1 MNIVV
6 IGCGTVG
13 TAVSA
18 QLAKEGHAVT
28 VVDTST
34 AALSELV
41 NAYDVFAVE
50 GNGADIS
57 VLRKAGAEKAD
68 LLIAIT
74 CEDEINIL
82 CCAAARK
89 LGTAHTIARV
99 RNPEYTELMHLM
111 RDEMSLSLTVNPE
124 LAAAREIYRMLRFPA
139 AAKIGTCCHGRVE
152 LVEFTV
158 TGGSPL
164 CGASLF
170 DLRTKWNIKF
180 LVCAVRR
187 GDAVHIPSGD
197 FVIEDGDDI
206 CITASDEE
214 LTRLFKAIGVYKQPV
229 RDVMIVGGG
238 RVTYYLEELLRKG
251 KISSTVIEKNKE
263 LCRELA
269 QEYACTVL
277 CDNGTNQDLLL
288 EEGLEH
294 TDAFLALSDTDEEN
308 AIISMFA
315 RTKRVRKVVT
325 MIQGMSYIDFFK
337 GVGLESIV
345 SPKSSTTRHILR
357 YVRAMANTLDSSEI
371 ESLHTVL
378 DGGAEALEFVV
389 KEDIDGLTGVPLREL
404 HSRRGVL
411 IACILRGEGMIFPA
425 GNDEI
430 RSGDTVIVVT
440 TSKQMNSI
448 KDILE

>member
-13 TAVSA
+13 AAVSA
-18 QLAKEGHAVT
+18 QLVKEGHAVT
-28 VVDTST
+28 VVDTDEG
-34 AALSELV
+34 ALTELA
-41 NAYDVFAVE
+41 NAYDVGAIQ

-82 CCAAARK
+82 CCAAAKK
-89 LGTAHTIARV
+89 LGTGHTIARV
-99 RNPEYTELMHLM
+99 RNPEYSELMHLM
-111 RDEMSLSLTVNPE
+111 REEMSLSLTVNPE

-152 LVEFTV
+152 LVEFAV

-164 CGASLF
+164 CGTSLF
-170 DLRTKWNIKF
+170 DLRNKWNIKF
-180 LVCAVRR
+180 LVCGVRR
-187 GDAVHIPSGD
+187 GERVYIPSGD
-197 FVIEDGDDI
+197 FVIEDGDEI

-229 RDVMIVGGG
+229 RDVLIVGGG
-238 RVTYYLEELLRKG
+238 RITYYLEELLRAG
-251 KISSTVIEKNKE
+251 KISSTVIEKDRE

-269 QEYACTVL
+269 QAHACTVV
-277 CDNGTNQDLLL
+277 CDNGTKQDLLL
-288 EEGLEH
+288 EEGLERA
-294 TDAFLALSDTDEEN
+294 DAFLALTDTDEEN
-308 AIISMFA
+308 AIVSMFA
-315 RTKRVRKVVT
+315 RTKHVRKVVT
-325 MIQGMSYIDFFK
+325 LIRGMPYIDFFK

-345 SPKSSTTRHILR
+345 SPKSSTTSHILR
-357 YVRAMANTLDSSEI
+357 YVRAMANTRDSSEM
-371 ESLHTVL
+371 ESLHAIL
-378 DGGAEALEFVV
+378 NGGAEALEFVV
-389 KEDIDGLTGVPLREL
+389 KEDIDGLTNVPLREL
-404 HSRRGVL
+404 RSRRGVL
-411 IACILRGEGMIFPA
+411 IACILRGDAMIFPA

-430 RSGDTVIVVT
+430 HSGDTVIVVT
-440 TSKQMNSI
+440 TGGQMNSM